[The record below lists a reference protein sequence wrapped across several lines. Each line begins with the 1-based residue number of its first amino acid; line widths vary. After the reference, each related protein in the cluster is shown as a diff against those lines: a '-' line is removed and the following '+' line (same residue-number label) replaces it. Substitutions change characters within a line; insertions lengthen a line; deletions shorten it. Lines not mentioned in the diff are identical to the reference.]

1 MSHLAKSN
9 QFYCAMKK
17 ILCPTDFSET
27 ADSAVAYAAKLAQKT
42 GAHLALFNVQS
53 LVDRTPEEALLG
65 EQMNAQMAYDRLEE
79 LSREISRVFKISCN
93 GNVSTSIAALSQ
105 VIENEAEGHDLI
117 VMGTN
122 GPDDVFQFF
131 FGSNSYRLAKQTSLP
146 VFVVPAGYGYS
157 NIKQTAFAFDYWRNN
172 TLPMAQLVN
181 VIKPLNSA
189 LTVLELLEESY
200 SRRQEEEILA
210 DQQVLNDMYGQEVA
224 IRFHSLYTKN
234 LPQALDAYVKENKID
249 LLALCT
255 QHQSLIDRLFHKSLI
270 KEMSRIATYPLLIIH
285 S

>member
-1 MSHLAKSN
+1 
-9 QFYCAMKK
+9 
-17 ILCPTDFSET
+17 
-27 ADSAVAYAAKLAQKT
+27 
-42 GAHLALFNVQS
+42 
-53 LVDRTPEEALLG
+53 
-65 EQMNAQMAYDRLEE
+65 
-79 LSREISRVFKISCN
+79 
-93 GNVSTSIAALSQ
+93 
-105 VIENEAEGHDLI
+105 
-117 VMGTN
+117 
-122 GPDDVFQFF
+122 
-131 FGSNSYRLAKQTSLP
+131 
-146 VFVVPAGYGYS
+146 
-157 NIKQTAFAFDYWRNN
+157 
-172 TLPMAQLVN
+172 MAQLVN